1 MQEQQNYAPQP
12 PAGLAPESLVP
23 KQRRVGTFTLGLLL
37 IMIGVMIPCVM
48 IWKEKALTIIQF
60 APAILIVLGVEVL
73 VYAFRYRE
81 GKLKYDWAAIWLV
94 FLLTIGVGA
103 ASIFSPFVQRW
114 KTLEQQTY
122 GERIALQETA
132 EEALLNQ
139 GGLGDVHVSPTD
151 SFTHYGF
158 DAEETPYAYGL
169 SITVTDIGTENAPT
183 QEEAA
188 DFASRLVQEIAS
200 KSQEKLRW
208 LSLEID
214 SDDAAEYSLSMNGT
228 EIRRADA
235 SLIGRML
242 VVENTV
248 ENTEE

>member
-1 MQEQQNYAPQP
+1 MQEQQNYVPQP
-12 PAGLAPESLVP
+12 PAGLAPESPMP

-37 IMIGVMIPCVM
+37 IMVGIMIPSVM

-103 ASIFSPFVQRW
+103 VSAFSPFVQRW
-114 KTLEQQTY
+114 KTLEQQTC
-122 GERIALQETA
+122 GERLALQEIA
-132 EEALLNQ
+132 EESLLNQ
-139 GGLGDVHVSPTD
+139 GGLGYVHVSTTD
-151 SFTHYGF
+151 HFTYYGF
-158 DAEETPYAYGL
+158 GSEETPYEYGL
-169 SITVTDIGTENAPT
+169 SITVTDIGTEDIPT
-183 QEEAA
+183 REEAT

-214 SDDAAEYSLSMNGT
+214 CGDTAEYSLSMNGT
-228 EIRRADA
+228 EIRRANA

-242 VVENTV
+242 IVENI
-248 ENTEE
+248 EE